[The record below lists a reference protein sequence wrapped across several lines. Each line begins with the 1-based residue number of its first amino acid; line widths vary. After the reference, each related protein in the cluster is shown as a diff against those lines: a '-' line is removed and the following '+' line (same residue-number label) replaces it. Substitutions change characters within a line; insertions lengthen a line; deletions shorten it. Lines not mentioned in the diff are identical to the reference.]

1 MDGGRGQPAVEATSF
16 IAGHFSLQSADIK
29 RSQNAAEERQSSQ
42 DLADDLGGG
51 AKPIGFARP
60 VFIGENRYDR
70 RVTMTQDLAA
80 AVSLFHSLADHS
92 RLSIL
97 RRLSAGEARVRDLTD
112 ELGLAQSTV
121 SEHVGCLRE
130 CGLVVARS
138 EGRQNFY
145 SVSTPEVIDVLE
157 AAERLLAATGFK
169 VDLCKTYG
177 SDAR

>member
-1 MDGGRGQPAVEATSF
+1 MTAAKQHCKNTAKERHQSQHSGTSSIAPWVVRNRGVP
-16 IAGHFSLQSADIK
+16 HHL
-29 RSQNAAEERQSSQ
+29 
-42 DLADDLGGG
+42 L
-51 AKPIGFARP
+51 IGSY
-60 VFIGENRYDR
+60 RYDR
-70 RVTMTQDLAA
+70 HMPMTQELAA

-92 RLSIL
+92 RLTIL
-97 RRLSAGEARVRDLTD
+97 RRLSVGEARVRDLTD

>member
-1 MDGGRGQPAVEATSF
+1 
-16 IAGHFSLQSADIK
+16 
-29 RSQNAAEERQSSQ
+29 
-42 DLADDLGGG
+42 
-51 AKPIGFARP
+51 

>member
-1 MDGGRGQPAVEATSF
+1 MP
-16 IAGHFSLQSADIK
+16 
-29 RSQNAAEERQSSQ
+29 
-42 DLADDLGGG
+42 
-51 AKPIGFARP
+51 
-60 VFIGENRYDR
+60 
-70 RVTMTQDLAA
+70 MTTELAA

-92 RLSIL
+92 RLTIL
-97 RRLSAGEARVRDLTD
+97 RRLSVGEARVRDLTD

-130 CGLVVARS
+130 CGLVVART

>member
-1 MDGGRGQPAVEATSF
+1 MVFACPTLVV
-16 IAGHFSLQSADIK
+16 
-29 RSQNAAEERQSSQ
+29 
-42 DLADDLGGG
+42 
-51 AKPIGFARP
+51 IGFD
-60 VFIGENRYDR
+60 RYDR
-70 RVTMTQDLAA
+70 TVPMTTEMTA

-97 RRLSAGEARVRDLTD
+97 RRLSTGEARVRDLTD

-130 CGLVVARS
+130 CGLVIARS

-157 AAERLLAATGFK
+157 AAERLLAATGYK

-177 SDAR
+177 RDAR